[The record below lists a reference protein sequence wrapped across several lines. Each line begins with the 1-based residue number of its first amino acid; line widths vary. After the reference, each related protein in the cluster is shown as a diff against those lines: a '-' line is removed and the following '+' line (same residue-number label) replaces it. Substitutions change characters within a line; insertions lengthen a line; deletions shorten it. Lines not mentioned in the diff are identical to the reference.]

1 MLRCSIRLFTVV
13 LLLLT
18 SFRTAREV
26 AAASATCKHVQG
38 SLRETLV
45 TSPCASL
52 VGLCT
57 VAQLIGNLRGEAH
70 FTASSFIPSA
80 DTPNTGTI
88 FATGDNLIVNA
99 QFEGRRGTVA
109 TKSAAAFRP
118 GSGDL
123 VDLQTIIGGTGDFA
137 GATGTIHTSGNF
149 IGTSGESTF
158 EGTVCLP

>member
-1 MLRCSIRLFTVV
+1 MAGEVASASSACKRVQGRLQETVV
-13 LLLLT
+13 T
-18 SFRTAREV
+18 
-26 AAASATCKHVQG
+26 
-38 SLRETLV
+38 
-45 TSPCASL
+45 PCASP

-57 VAQLIGNLRGEAH
+57 VAQLIGNLSGEAH
-70 FTASSFIPSA
+70 FTPLTFVSA
-80 DTPNTGTI
+80 DTPSIGT
-88 FATGDNLIVNA
+88 FFVTGDNLIVNA
-99 QFEGRRGTVA
+99 QLDGKRGTLS

-118 GSGDL
+118 LGGDL